1 MDRYFFISGDLDD
14 MDSVEKELERAGVT
28 TAQIH
33 VLSKDDAGVARH
45 NNLHEVHAFMKTDV
59 IRSGLRGAIL
69 GVIAA
74 ISVLLF
80 AYYSSATD
88 SVGWLPFVFLSIV
101 LLGFCT
107 WEGGFFGFQVPNAQF
122 KQFEEVLTQGWH
134 VFFVDINERELS
146 VLQGV
151 TNRHRGL
158 KPAGMGSS
166 TPHWLIGWQNQFKKF
181 VHWAP

>member
-14 MDSVEKELERAGVT
+14 MDTVEKELENAGVS

-33 VLSKDDAGVARH
+33 VLSKDDEGVARRG
-45 NNLHEVHAFMKTDV
+45 LHEVHAFMQTDV
-59 IRSGLRGAIL
+59 VRSSIKGAIL
-69 GVIAA
+69 GVLAA
-74 ISVLLF
+74 ALVLVF

-88 SVGWLPFVFLSIV
+88 SVGWLPFVFLSVV

-122 KQFEEVLTQGWH
+122 KQFEEVLAQGWH
-134 VFFVDINERELS
+134 VFFVDVNERQLA

-151 TNRHRGL
+151 TDRHRGL
-158 KPAGMGSS
+158 KPAGIGSS
-166 TPHWLIGWQNQFKKF
+166 TPHWVIGWQNNFRKF

>member
-14 MDSVEKELERAGVT
+14 MDSVEKELESAGVT

-59 IRSGLRGAIL
+59 IRSGLRGAVL
-69 GVIAA
+69 GVVAA

-158 KPAGMGSS
+158 KPAGMGNS

>member
-14 MDSVEKELERAGVT
+14 MDRVEKELENAGVT

-33 VLSKDDAGVARH
+33 VLSKDDEGVARRD
-45 NNLHEVHAFMKTDV
+45 LHEVHAFMKTDV
-59 IRSGLRGAIL
+59 VRSGLRGAFL
-69 GVIAA
+69 GVVAA
-74 ISVLLF
+74 IAVLLF
-80 AYYSSATD
+80 AYYSSAPENI
-88 SVGWLPFVFLSIV
+88 GWLPFIFLSIV

-122 KQFEEVLTQGWH
+122 KQFEEVLAQGWH
-134 VFFVDINERELS
+134 VFFVDVNEQQLP

-151 TNRHRGL
+151 TDRHRGL
-158 KPAGMGSS
+158 KPAGIGSS
-166 TPHWLIGWQNQFKKF
+166 SPHWVIGWQNNFQKF

>member
-14 MDSVEKELERAGVT
+14 MDRVEKELENAGVT

-33 VLSKDDAGVARH
+33 VLSKDDDGVARRD
-45 NNLHEVHAFMKTDV
+45 LHEVHAFMKTDV
-59 IRSGLRGAIL
+59 VRSGLRGAVI
-69 GVIAA
+69 GVVAA

-80 AYYSSATD
+80 AHYSSAPENI
-88 SVGWLPFVFLSIV
+88 GWLPFIFLSIV

-107 WEGGFFGFQVPNAQF
+107 WEGGFFGFQVPNIQF
-122 KQFEEVLTQGWH
+122 RQFEEVLAQGWH
-134 VFFVDINERELS
+134 VFFVDVNKQQLP

-151 TNRHRGL
+151 TDQHRGL
-158 KPAGMGSS
+158 KPAGIGSS
-166 TPHWLIGWQNQFKKF
+166 SPYWLIGWQNQFQKF

>member
-14 MDSVEKELERAGVT
+14 MDRVEKELENAGVT

-33 VLSKDDAGVARH
+33 VLSKDDEGVARRD
-45 NNLHEVHAFMKTDV
+45 LHEVHDFMKTDV
-59 IRSGLRGAIL
+59 VRSGLRGAIL

-74 ISVLLF
+74 TVVLLF

-122 KQFEEVLTQGWH
+122 KQFEEVLAQGWH
-134 VFFVDINERELS
+134 VYFVDVNEGEVA

-151 TNRHRGL
+151 TDRHRGL

-166 TPHWLIGWQNQFKKF
+166 TPHWLIDWQNQFKKF

>member
-14 MDSVEKELERAGVT
+14 MDLVEKELENAGVT

-33 VLSKDDAGVARH
+33 VLSRDDDGVARR
-45 NNLHEVHAFMKTDV
+45 NLHQVNAFMKTDV
-59 IRSGLRGAIL
+59 VRSTLRGASL
-69 GVIAA
+69 GVLAA
-74 ISVLLF
+74 SCVLLF
-80 AYYSSATD
+80 AHYSSATQ
-88 SVGWLPFVFLSIV
+88 SIGWLPFVFLSIV

-122 KQFEEVLTQGWH
+122 KQFEEVLSQGWH
-134 VFFVDINERELS
+134 VFFVDVSQQELA

-151 TNRHRGL
+151 TGRHRGL

-166 TPHWLIGWQNQFKKF
+166 SPHWIIGWQNKYQKF
-181 VHWAP
+181 IHWAP

>member
-14 MDSVEKELERAGVT
+14 MDRVEKELENAGLT

-33 VLSKDDAGVARH
+33 VLSKDDEGVARRG
-45 NNLHEVHAFMKTDV
+45 LHEVHAFMKTDV
-59 IRSGLRGAIL
+59 VRSGLKGAIL
-69 GVIAA
+69 GVGAA
-74 ISVLLF
+74 ITVLLF
-80 AYYSSATD
+80 AHYSSAYENI
-88 SVGWLPFVFLSIV
+88 GWLPFIFLSIV

-134 VFFVDINERELS
+134 VFFVDVNEHQLP

-151 TNRHRGL
+151 TDQHRGL
-158 KPAGMGSS
+158 KPAGIGSS
-166 TPHWLIGWQNQFKKF
+166 SPHWVIGWQNNFKKF